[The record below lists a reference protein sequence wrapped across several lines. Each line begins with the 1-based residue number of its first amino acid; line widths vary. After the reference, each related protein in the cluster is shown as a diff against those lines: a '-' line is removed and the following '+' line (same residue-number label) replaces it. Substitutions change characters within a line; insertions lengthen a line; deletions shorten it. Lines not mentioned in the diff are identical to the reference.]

1 MWPPARVFA
10 MTTIIRIDQ
19 PLDLGLTLQSGQA
32 FRWRKARPS
41 GGESGSQ
48 EWWHG
53 FLQDEPVLLSQPS
66 PGAPTLLIQCRRGT
80 EAAVAARLRSYL
92 RLDDDLPAVYRRFA
106 ADEHLAGT
114 IQRLRGMRLLRQ
126 ETWEC
131 LVGFICSGQNN
142 VLRISLM
149 MERMADAFGSA
160 TRLHGVARKTFPSP
174 ERLAEAGETRLR
186 TLGLGFRAG
195 PVAQAARL
203 VADGEFPL
211 AALREWPYEK
221 AKETLMGLHGVGDKI
236 ADCVLLFSLEKPEAF
251 PVDRWV
257 RRAVEEWYGVKPR
270 VARNG
275 KPLKEAPY
283 ADVLA
288 WAQARWGRDAG
299 YANQYLFLGRRAV
312 EREVGGMRTA
322 RV

>member
-1 MWPPARVFA
+1 VPARVFA
-10 MTTIIRIDQ
+10 MTTPISIDQ
-19 PLDLGLTLQSGQA
+19 PVDLALTLQSGQA
-32 FRWRKARPS
+32 FRWRRVTLAGQGPDAT
-41 GGESGSQ
+41 

-53 FLQDEPVLLSQPS
+53 FLGDESVLLTQRS
-66 PGAPTLLIQCRRGT
+66 PNDGAILVQCRRGA
-80 EAAVAARLRSYL
+80 EATVAARLRSYL
-92 RLDDDLPAVYRRFA
+92 RLDDDLPDVYRRFA
-106 ADEHLAGT
+106 ADAHLAGA

-126 ETWEC
+126 DTWEC

-149 MERMADAFGSA
+149 MERMADAFGSP
-160 TRLHGVARKTFPSP
+160 TSLHGVARKTFPSP
-174 ERLAEAGETRLR
+174 ERLAEAGEARLR
-186 TLGLGFRAG
+186 ELGLGFRAG
-195 PVAQAARL
+195 PVARAARL

-221 AKETLMGLHGVGDKI
+221 AKEALTGLDGVGPKI
-236 ADCVLLFSLEKPEAF
+236 ADCVLLFSLEKLEAF

-257 RRAVEEWYGVKPR
+257 RRAVEDWYGLKPR
-270 VARNG
+270 LRRDG

-299 YANQYLFLGRRAV
+299 YANQYLFLGRRAE
-312 EREVGGMRTA
+312 EREVGGMRAA